1 MTSESSNPL
10 DAYQPPKP
18 VESEAGPVMR
28 KTGRIKAIC
37 IIAIVLGCLGLFSAL
52 AGTVGLM
59 FGKQIQSA
67 VSPPNQPGVNQE
79 MIRVQEE
86 MQKDL
91 QSVQDRFLAINAILV
106 VLLALVAFGLLVG
119 GIQSLRRVPPARKI
133 LLGACS
139 AALVYELIRTARD
152 IAIQAQTIP
161 MTLEH
166 TERMMSAGNGPP
178 GVADFAM
185 TAARVGVVVGI
196 LFGAAWV
203 LAKLVFFSISVW
215 YLRKPAVCAYLDG
228 HDVAPQFNDGFPT

>member
-91 QSVQDRFLAINAILV
+91 QSA
-106 VLLALVAFGLLVG
+106 AFSPCDACLPLGK
-119 GIQSLRRVPPARKI
+119 SCSEPARR
-133 LLGACS
+133 LS
-139 AALVYELIRTARD
+139 F
-152 IAIQAQTIP
+152 
-161 MTLEH
+161 
-166 TERMMSAGNGPP
+166 MS
-178 GVADFAM
+178 
-185 TAARVGVVVGI
+185 
-196 LFGAAWV
+196 
-203 LAKLVFFSISVW
+203 
-215 YLRKPAVCAYLDG
+215 
-228 HDVAPQFNDGFPT
+228 

>member
-18 VESEAGPVMR
+18 IEGDAGPVVQ

-37 IIAIVLGCLGLFSAL
+37 IIAIVLGCLGLFSVL
-52 AGTVGLM
+52 AGTVGLL

-67 VSPPNQPGVNQE
+67 MSPPNQPGVNQE
-79 MIRVQEE
+79 MIRVQKE
-86 MQKDL
+86 MQRDL
-91 QSVQDRFLAINAILV
+91 QSIQDRFFGINAVLI
-106 VLLALVAFGLLVG
+106 VLLALVAFALLVG
-119 GIQSLRRVPPARKI
+119 GIQCLRRVPPARKI
-133 LLGACS
+133 LLAACS
-139 AALVYELIRTARD
+139 AALVYELLRTIRD
-152 IAIQAQTIP
+152 VIMQAQTIP

-166 TERMMSAGNGPP
+166 TERMMSVGGGPP

-215 YLRKPAVCAYLDG
+215 YLRKPAICAYLDG
-228 HDVAPQFNDGFPT
+228 SDAAQQFNDGFPT